1 MDKSVHFI
9 GIAGHTMAPLAKMF
23 KDMGWHVTG
32 SDQKAV
38 YPPITTY
45 LKENKID
52 FFRGYNEKNL
62 VGKPD
67 LVIVGRS
74 ALLVDRQNPEL
85 AKTKRLNLRILSY
98 PEALREFLIK
108 ENSIVTA
115 GTYGKTTN
123 AALISWILQE
133 AGLNPS
139 FMIGGLPLNF
149 PDGIRKTNSSYS
161 VVEGDETPAMNED
174 DLPKFMFYKP
184 KFVLLAAAKWDHPEV
199 FKTEK
204 SYLSA
209 FKKFVELIPEDGLLA
224 ACREGEGTKEVASV
238 ARCKVIWYPTKT
250 FPFQTSL
257 LGKHNLQNING
268 CITLCSLLG
277 VKKEVIQKAV
287 KSFKGVRGR
296 LENLGTFGGVTV
308 FLDFAQHPAKTK
320 ESLVALR
327 TKYPKNKIFCIF
339 DPHASLLQQRE
350 SLVWYPG
357 SFDQVNQVIVTRVS
371 FPRGVP
377 KTAWVKGP
385 DIVKAIKHPNGG
397 AFYEPAEE
405 KVVDFL
411 KRETKTGDVAILLS
425 SGGLKTTQMLEKL
438 IFSLKEK

>member
-1 MDKSVHFI
+1 
-9 GIAGHTMAPLAKMF
+9 MAPLAKMF
-23 KDMGWHVTG
+23 QDMGWHVTG

-74 ALLVDRQNPEL
+74 ALLVDKENPEL
-85 AKTKRLNLRILSY
+85 AKAKRLNLRVLSY
-98 PEALREFLIK
+98 PEVLREFLIK

-133 AGLNPS
+133 AGLDPS
-139 FMIGGLPLNF
+139 LMIGGLPLNF
-149 PDGIRKTNSSYS
+149 PEGVRNTDSSYS
-161 VVEGDETPAMNED
+161 VVEGDETPAMNEN

-184 KFVLLAAAKWDHPEV
+184 KFVLLSAVKWDHPEV

-209 FKKFVELIPEDGLLA
+209 FKKFVELIPQDGLLIV
-224 ACREGEGTKEVASV
+224 CREGEGTKEVTRE
-238 ARCKVIWYPTKT
+238 ARCKVVWYPTAT

-257 LGKHNLQNING
+257 LGKHSLQNIDG

-277 VKKEVIQKAV
+277 LKKEVIKKAV
-287 KSFKGVRGR
+287 KSFRGVRGR

-327 TKYPKNKIFCIF
+327 TKYPKNKIFCLF

-357 SFDQVNQVIVTRVS
+357 SFDQANQVMVTKVS
-371 FPRGVP
+371 FLGRLE
-377 KTAWVKGP
+377 KTVWVKGP
-385 DIVKAIKHPNGG
+385 DIVKAIKHPSGG
-397 AFYEPAEE
+397 AFYEPAAE
-405 KVVDFL
+405 KVIDFV
-411 KRETKTGDVAILLS
+411 KKETKTGDVVVLLS